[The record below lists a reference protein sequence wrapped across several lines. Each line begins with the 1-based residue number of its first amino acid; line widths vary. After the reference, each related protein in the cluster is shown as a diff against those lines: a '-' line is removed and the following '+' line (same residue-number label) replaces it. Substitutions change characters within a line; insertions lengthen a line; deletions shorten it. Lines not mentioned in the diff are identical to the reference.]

1 MLCYNNKKKKKKS
14 NKILFKGLSI
24 IQTNTNGISVSA
36 SSSFPIS

>member
-1 MLCYNNKKKKKKS
+1 MLCYNITKKKS
-14 NKILFKGLSI
+14 NKLSFKGLRF